1 MKKVLTI
8 IFILIM
14 SVCIMNQANAESLF
28 VLGASQHY
36 QGTPRSLFGGVQA
49 RQIGDLI
56 SIRMAESVSVN
67 DNLTYSSK
75 KESKPPTHLQHSLKS
90 GFT

>member
-1 MKKVLTI
+1 MKKVLI
-8 IFILIM
+8 SIFILIM
-14 SVCIMNQANAESLF
+14 SVCLMNQANAESLF

-56 SIRMAESVSVN
+56 SIRMSENVSVS
-67 DNLTYSSK
+67 DNLTT
-75 KESKPPTHLQHSLKS
+75 ESFEY
-90 GFT
+90 G